1 MKIEITNQNKWHQ
14 SLTIKLA
21 LLAILG
27 LLLLIPLQMIKE
39 IIMERQLN
47 AEKVKK
53 EISDQWAAKQCFSGP
68 VINIPVRTIP
78 TEKDEKSITSLW
90 HILPES
96 LNITGI
102 IKPEIRY
109 RGIYQ
114 SVVYDSELKIK
125 GYFIIPAEGVLKSYE
140 VLWNEAYYTAG
151 ISDNRG
157 LKSKIILKTDST
169 ELEAEPGVRD
179 NDIFQSGISFISPVL
194 VPGSKVSLD
203 MSINLSGSEG
213 LQLTPLGKS
222 TSAHLQSEWP
232 SPSFNGSFLPVKR
245 IVDETGFTAD
255 WEVTHLNRNYPQ
267 NWTGSAFHPMDSSFG
282 LDLFQPVDHYQKSW
296 RSSRYGIL
304 FIALTFLVLIFLE
317 ITRKEVIHI
326 FHYFLVSLGLVLFF
340 SLLNSLS
347 EQVGFNVAYLISS
360 IATILMISVFTGT
373 IFREKKTALI
383 VFVMLVILYSF
394 IFVLLTLNDYAYLAG
409 NIGLFLLLAIIMRL
423 AGNLE
428 VFKKATLFET
438 EKASTHDHHSS
449 E

>member
-1 MKIEITNQNKWHQ
+1 MKIEITNQNKWYQ
-14 SLTIKLA
+14 SLTVKLA

-27 LLLLIPLQMIKE
+27 SLLLVPLQMIKQV
-39 IIMERQLN
+39 ITERQLN

-53 EISDQWAAKQCFSGP
+53 EIADQWAAKQCFSGP

-78 TEKDEKSITSLW
+78 SEKDERSITKLW

-96 LNITGI
+96 LNITGN

-109 RGIYQ
+109 RGIYK
-114 SVVYDSELKIK
+114 SVVYEFELKIN
-125 GYFIIPAEGVLKSYE
+125 GYFIVPAEGVLKNYK

-157 LKSKIILKTDST
+157 LKGKIILKTDST

-179 NDIFQSGISFISPVL
+179 NDIFLSGISFVSPVL
-194 VPGSKVSLD
+194 IPGNKVTID
-203 MSINLSGSEG
+203 MSISLSGSEG

-222 TSAHLQSEWP
+222 TIAHLESDWT

-245 IVDETGFTAD
+245 NVDETGFTAD
-255 WEVTHLNRNYPQ
+255 WEVTHLNRNFPQ
-267 NWTGSAFHPMDSSFG
+267 NWTGSAFHPMESSFG

-317 ITRKEVIHI
+317 ITRKEAIHI

-347 EQVGFNVAYLISS
+347 EQVGFNLAYLISS
-360 IATILMISVFTGT
+360 VATILMISIFTGT
-373 IFREKKTALI
+373 LFREKKTALI
-383 VFVMLVILYSF
+383 VFGMLVILYSF

-423 AGNLE
+423 ASNLE
-428 VFKKATLFET
+428 LIKKATLFET
-438 EKASTHDHHSS
+438 AEKKDN
-449 E
+449 

>member
-1 MKIEITNQNKWHQ
+1 
-14 SLTIKLA
+14 
-21 LLAILG
+21 
-27 LLLLIPLQMIKE
+27 MIKQ
-39 IIMERQLN
+39 IILERQLN
-47 AEKVKK
+47 SEKVKK
-53 EISDQWAAKQCFSGP
+53 EISDQWAVKQCFSGP
-68 VINIPVRTIP
+68 VINIPIRTIP
-78 TEKDEKSITSLW
+78 SEKDEKSITRLW

-125 GYFIIPAEGVLKSYE
+125 GNFIIPAENVLKNYE
-140 VLWNEAYYTAG
+140 VLWNEAYYTVG

-157 LKSKIILKTDST
+157 IKGKIILKTDST

-179 NDIFQSGISFISPVL
+179 NDIFQSGISINSPVL
-194 VPGSKVSLD
+194 IPGNKVSLD

-222 TSAHLQSEWP
+222 TFVHLQSEWT

-245 IVDETGFTAD
+245 NVDETGFTAD

-267 NWTGSAFHPMDSSFG
+267 NWTGSAFHPLESSFG
-282 LDLFQPVDHYQKSW
+282 LDLFKPVDHYQKSW

-317 ITRKEVIHI
+317 ITRKETIHI
-326 FHYFLVSLGLVLFF
+326 FNYFLVSLGLILFF

-347 EQVGFNVAYLISS
+347 EQIGFNVAYLISS
-360 IATILMISVFTGT
+360 IATIMMISLFTGT
-373 IFREKKTALI
+373 LFREKKTALI
-383 VFVMLVILYSF
+383 VFGMLVILYSF
-394 IFVLLTLNDYAYLAG
+394 IFILLTLNDYAYLAG

-423 AGNLE
+423 SNNLE
-428 VFKKATLFET
+428 LLKRATL
-438 EKASTHDHHSS
+438 S
-449 E
+449 EPARNKDN

>member
-1 MKIEITNQNKWHQ
+1 MIMMKIEITNQSKWHQ
-14 SLTIKLA
+14 SLTVKLA

-27 LLLLIPLQMIKE
+27 LLLLVPLQMIKQ
-39 IIMERQLN
+39 IILERQLN

-68 VINIPVRTIP
+68 VINIPVRTVP
-78 TEKDEKSITSLW
+78 SEKDEKSITRLW

-109 RGIYQ
+109 RGIFQ

-125 GYFIIPAEGVLKSYE
+125 GYFIIPAEDDLKSYE
-140 VLWNEAYYTAG
+140 VLWTEAYYTVG

-157 LKSKIILKTDST
+157 LKGKIVLKADST

-179 NDIFQSGISFISPVL
+179 NDIFLSGISFFSPDL
-194 VPGSKVSLD
+194 IPGSKVSVE

-222 TSAHLQSEWP
+222 TSAHLQSEWA

-245 IVDETGFTAD
+245 NVDETGFSAD
-255 WEVTHLNRNYPQ
+255 WEVTHLNRNFPQ
-267 NWTGSAFHPMDSSFG
+267 NWTGSAFHPLESSFG

-317 ITRKEVIHI
+317 ITRKEAIHI

-347 EQVGFNVAYLISS
+347 EQVGFNVAYLIAS

-383 VFVMLVILYSF
+383 VLGMLVILYSF

-409 NIGLFLLLAIIMRL
+409 NIGLFLLLAVIMRL
-423 AGNLE
+423 ASNLE
-428 VFKKATLFET
+428 LFKKASLSDSA
-438 EKASTHDHHSS
+438 EKKDN
-449 E
+449 